1 MMQRHGYRPL
11 SGVVGV
17 SAKPHASANIE
28 RDHPVGGYVPNAGAV
43 RAIGLFSAGLG
54 SGAAM
59 SVVGPYGSG
68 KSTFGVVLNGL
79 AAPYKDASWN
89 AAYGMLLKT
98 APDTAKKI
106 EDGRQ
111 RAGVHEL
118 GMIRCIAT
126 ARQEPVG
133 ATILRAAA
141 SGAES
146 YFGVSYRRS
155 DFAEAGT
162 LHRCAKSLQRG
173 VIPDAATIS
182 KIIASMA
189 DTAPVLLLVDE
200 FGKNIEYFAD
210 GGSDGDLF
218 ILQELAEMSGG
229 SRGVH
234 LHVVTMQH
242 MSFGEYVAG
251 APAARTRE
259 WAKIQGRFEVVHFS
273 NSLEHT
279 RALLV
284 GSLKRRSEKRRI
296 REWAEQHAK
305 AASARAGMS
314 VPVDLAASCYPLHP
328 LAVEALPELCSR
340 YGQNDRTLLSFV
352 FGGGPGTVAR
362 FVEQS
367 RWDGRGAL
375 PTMCTDSLYDY
386 FVAGSAPTRTGAA
399 HSSRLVEIDTI
410 IRDSRLG
417 DETERRVLKTVGVL
431 NLVGRSG
438 RLRASMGTIRCMVG
452 EGAERA
458 VRSLESRSIITYRR
472 HADEYRVWHGTD
484 IDIAAKL
491 DAFRKAA
498 LDMPHPKLMNDAIE
512 PDPVVAAKHGMET
525 GTVRIFDGSFELEV
539 ANMHDG
545 AMVYGT
551 VNTDIPESDRPVL
564 VARRDVS
571 KLVGAAAEVVALRS
585 VLGDE
590 DVAGDWVARGEVAER
605 LAAAESALEIEFDQ
619 TYGAGT
625 DWMCRMGG
633 KMHKFSGTAGAVASD
648 ASHMAYPDTPMIR
661 NEMIN
666 RNRLTPQG
674 SAALNRLMQAMI
686 TREGEP
692 LLGIVGWGPERAVY
706 EAVIREHGMHGR
718 VGGFSGPHLG
728 PLRRAWSAALTKMR
742 GTHRQVQ
749 LTDIYDMWRMPPY
762 GMKSGVMP
770 ILALLMMLVKRSRVA
785 VYEHGS
791 YVPRI
796 IPSMAERMVKNPQHF
811 SLKYHHM
818 ARSRAD
824 LIERAAASLQIGPD
838 AGMLGVVGHLVG
850 VVRALPAY
858 TKKTKNLTEN
868 ALAVRNAVQN
878 AVEPDTLLFE
888 SLPKALGVGSPARS
902 VELGDNLGRAVNE
915 LRGAFDS
922 MMSGMVGRLLDET
935 DMPDRQS
942 LAEAASKLLPDT
954 SDQRMRVFLG
964 AVSADI
970 PDEKAWISYVGLTL
984 TDVPPAD
991 WNDGHAEM
999 FGNGLREVSAGF
1011 RRLAALRFAAVSGSF
1026 GGPSVMV
1033 TITRPDGSEESMVLP
1048 ADDGRVAGLAS

>member
-1 MMQRHGYRPL
+1 M
-11 SGVVGV
+11 
-17 SAKPHASANIE
+17 
-28 RDHPVGGYVPNAGAV
+28 
-43 RAIGLFSAGLG
+43 
-54 SGAAM
+54 
-59 SVVGPYGSG
+59 
-68 KSTFGVVLNGL
+68 
-79 AAPYKDASWN
+79 
-89 AAYGMLLKT
+89 
-98 APDTAKKI
+98 
-106 EDGRQ
+106 
-111 RAGVHEL
+111 
-118 GMIRCIAT
+118 
-126 ARQEPVG
+126 
-133 ATILRAAA
+133 AAA
-141 SGAES
+141 
-146 YFGVSYRRS
+146 
-155 DFAEAGT
+155 
-162 LHRCAKSLQRG
+162 
-173 VIPDAATIS
+173 
-182 KIIASMA
+182 
-189 DTAPVLLLVDE
+189 APVLLVVDE

-229 SRGVH
+229 SRGMR
-234 LHVVTMQH
+234 LYMVTMQH

-279 RALLV
+279 RALLA
-284 GSLKRRSEKRRI
+284 GSLKHRSEKRRI
-296 REWAEQHAK
+296 KEWAEQHAK
-305 AASARAGMS
+305 AASVGAGMS
-314 VPVDLAASCYPLHP
+314 VPAELAASCYPLHP

-352 FGGGPGTVAR
+352 FGGGPGTVTR

-375 PTMCTDSLYDY
+375 PTMSTDSLYDY
-386 FVAGSAPTRTGAA
+386 FVAGSAPARAGTT
-399 HSSRLVEIDTI
+399 HSSRLIEIDTI
-410 IRDSRLG
+410 IRDARLD

-452 EGAERA
+452 EGAELA

-484 IDIAAKL
+484 VDIAAKL

-498 LDMPHPKLMNDAIE
+498 LDMPHPKLMNAAIE

-525 GTVRIFDGSFELEV
+525 GTVRIFGGAFEMEV
-539 ANMHDG
+539 AGEYDG

-551 VNTDIPESDRPVL
+551 VNTDVPESDWPVL

-571 KLVGAAAEVVALRS
+571 KLAGAAAEVAALRS
-585 VLGDE
+585 VLRDE
-590 DVAGDWVARGEVAER
+590 DVAGDWVARGEVSER
-605 LAAAESALEIEFDQ
+605 LAAAESTLEIEFDR
-619 TYGAGT
+619 TYGADT
-625 DWMCRMGG
+625 VWTCKMGG
-633 KMHKFSGTAGAVASD
+633 KRHRFGGTVGAVASA
-648 ASHMAYPDTPMIR
+648 ASYTAYPDTPTIR

-674 SAALNRLMQAMI
+674 STALNRLMQAMI

-706 EAVIREHGMHGR
+706 EAIMREHGMHGR
-718 VGGFSGPHLG
+718 AGGFTDPSRG
-728 PLRRAWSAALTKMR
+728 PLRRAWFAALARMR
-742 GTHRQVQ
+742 RTRRQVQ
-749 LTDIYDMWRMPPY
+749 LTDIYDAWRMPPY
-762 GMKSGVMP
+762 GMKNGVMP
-770 ILALLMMLVKRSRVA
+770 ILALLMMLVKRARVA

-796 IPSMAERMVKNPQHF
+796 SPSMAERMVKNPQHF
-811 SLKYHHM
+811 SLKYYHS
-818 ARSRAD
+818 ARPHTI
-824 LIERAAASLQIGPD
+824 LIERAAASLQISPD

-850 VVRALPAY
+850 IVRALPAY
-858 TKKTKNLTEN
+858 TKKTKSLTEN

-888 SLPKALGVGSPARS
+888 SLPKALGAGSPARS
-902 VELGDNLGRAVNE
+902 VEIGDGLGRAVDE

-922 MMSGMVGRLLDET
+922 LMASMVGRLLEET
-935 DMPDRQS
+935 SMPDRQS

-954 SDQRMRVFLG
+954 SDHRMRVFLG
-964 AVSADI
+964 AVSANI

-991 WNDGHAEM
+991 WSDEHAEM
-999 FGNGLREVSAGF
+999 FGNGLREVSTGF

-1026 GGPSVMV
+1026 DGPSVMV

-1048 ADDGRVAGLAS
+1048 ANDDRVTGLAS